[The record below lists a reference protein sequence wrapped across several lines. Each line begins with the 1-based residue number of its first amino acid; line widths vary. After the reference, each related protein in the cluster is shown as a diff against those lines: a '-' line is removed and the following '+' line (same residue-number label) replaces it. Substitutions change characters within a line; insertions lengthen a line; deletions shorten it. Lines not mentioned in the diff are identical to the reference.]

1 MTEIIHHAECV
12 MGHISGG
19 GPPECRCV
27 ALAALPST
35 LSPTDGAI
43 TLMAKA
49 QNTLTALAKN
59 LRKHREEILNDWTKA
74 ELELVGLKNADIDT
88 ATLRHQSAGVL
99 EGFLSL
105 VESGEIDDLDG
116 PFFRLVPEEIAEI
129 ARWQVKAQV
138 PLRTMGQSLYSLKGV
153 LKRHQKSNGK
163 YNVDV
168 LFPVIDNLV
177 SAAFEY
183 YLDAR
188 ESFISAVVETAA
200 DGIVT
205 INSKGIVQSFN
216 RAAEGMFGY
225 GSAEVI
231 GQNVSMLMPKPYCDE
246 HDDYVANY
254 LHTGEAKILGSK
266 RAVHGRRKDGSVFPM
281 ELGVREVRS
290 VGEHTFSGV
299 VRDLTELKEAQEA
312 LVRQT
317 KDIMEFSTPVITV
330 WKDVLALPLI
340 GTLDTVRTE
349 KITEKTLTRMGREK
363 ARVLI
368 IDITGVPV
376 VDTMVANHLIR
387 MASSIRL
394 MGGHCIL
401 TGISPSTAITI
412 VGLGVDLTKLS
423 TRSNLAKGLELA
435 MEIVGVSG
443 KPPKSEER
451 A

>member
-1 MTEIIHHAECV
+1 M
-12 MGHISGG
+12 
-19 GPPECRCV
+19 
-27 ALAALPST
+27 
-35 LSPTDGAI
+35 
-43 TLMAKA
+43 
-49 QNTLTALAKN
+49 
-59 LRKHREEILNDWTKA
+59 
-74 ELELVGLKNADIDT
+74 
-88 ATLRHQSAGVL
+88 
-99 EGFLSL
+99 
-105 VESGEIDDLDG
+105 
-116 PFFRLVPEEIAEI
+116 
-129 ARWQVKAQV
+129 
-138 PLRTMGQSLYSLKGV
+138 
-153 LKRHQKSNGK
+153 
-163 YNVDV
+163 
-168 LFPVIDNLV
+168 V
-177 SAAFEY
+177 SAVFEY

-188 ESFISAVVETAA
+188 ESFISGVVETAA

-216 RAAEGMFGY
+216 RAAEEMFGY

-290 VGEHTFSGV
+290 VGEHTFSRV

-317 KDIMEFSTPVITV
+317 KDIMELSTPVITV

-340 GTLDTVRTE
+340 GILDTVRTE

-412 VGLGVDLTKLS
+412 VGLSVDLTKLS
-423 TRSNLAKGLELA
+423 TRSNLAQGLELA